1 MALAKQAHFDILR
14 QVLGMVEERGKVPVA
29 ELADAVGISA
39 DQLRALLEPVLYL
52 EFFTAIGD
60 WIETAHDFLLNE
72 DDELELAHDHWLRD
86 LASAPPSADAAL
98 RLLVAGLAM
107 QAVATGDTFDL
118 DSAVAKLRGVVDTE
132 LQVSLP
138 KPPCLGAAQE
148 ALAIGRSLRFRYVRD
163 HDDAVSDRE
172 VLPHRVFCR
181 WGHWYVQ
188 GREVDAPAGTDV
200 KRFRI
205 DRMQDAV
212 VGSIEFEPPPDS
224 EIPDWFDLSQ
234 PRAHRAPRART
245 RASIGAG
252 PTPHDCPR
260 SRAPRRA
267 RGSGRDRRRRPPP
280 RLPARDPRP
289 RRGDRVTPRSA
300 RPSTRGR
307 PGATHAVLGVSGIT
321 R

>member
-14 QVLGMVEERGKVPVA
+14 QVLGMVEERERVPVA
-29 ELADAVGISA
+29 ELAAAVGISA
-39 DQLRALLEPVLYL
+39 EQLRALLEPVLYL

-86 LASAPPSADAAL
+86 LASEPPSADAAL

-107 QAVATGDTFDL
+107 QAVATGATFDL

-188 GREVDAPAGTDV
+188 GREVDGTEI

-205 DRMQDAV
+205 DRMQDAT
-212 VGSIEFEPPPDS
+212 VGSIEFEPPLDS

-234 PRAHRAPRART
+234 HERTVRLVLAPAQSSALARPHTIAHEVERADGRLELDVT
-245 RASIGAG
+245 VAG
-252 PTPHDCPR
+252 D
-260 SRAPRRA
+260 RRLDYLLVTLDPDVEIVSPPEA
-267 RGSGRDRRRRPPP
+267 RDRQRAV
-280 RLPARDPRP
+280 ARELL
-289 RRGDRVTPRSA
+289 A
-300 RPSTRGR
+300 NYPS
-307 PGATHAVLGVSGIT
+307 
-321 R
+321 

>member
-14 QVLGMVEERGKVPVA
+14 QVLGMVEERERVPVA
-29 ELADAVGISA
+29 ELAAAVGISA
-39 DQLRALLEPVLYL
+39 EQLRALLEPVLYL

-86 LASAPPSADAAL
+86 LASEPPSADAAL

-107 QAVATGDTFDL
+107 QAVATGATFDL

-138 KPPCLGAAQE
+138 KPPCRGAAQE

-188 GREVDAPAGTDV
+188 GREVDGTEI

-205 DRMQDAV
+205 DRMQDAA
-212 VGSIEFEPPPDS
+212 VGSIDFEPPPDS
-224 EIPDWFDLSQ
+224 EIPDWFDLSRHE
-234 PRAHRAPRART
+234 RAVRLVLAPAQASALARPHTIAQEVERADGRVELDVT
-245 RASIGAG
+245 VAG
-252 PTPHDCPR
+252 D
-260 SRAPRRA
+260 RRLDYLLVTLDPDVEIVSPPEA
-267 RGSGRDRRRRPPP
+267 RDRQRAV
-280 RLPARDPRP
+280 ARELL
-289 RRGDRVTPRSA
+289 A
-300 RPSTRGR
+300 NYPS
-307 PGATHAVLGVSGIT
+307 
-321 R
+321 

>member
-14 QVLGMVEERGKVPVA
+14 QVLGMVEEREKVPVT
-29 ELADAVGISA
+29 ELADAVGVSA

-86 LASAPPSADAAL
+86 LASEPPSADAAL

-163 HDDAVSDRE
+163 HDDTVSDRE

-188 GREVDAPAGTDV
+188 GREVEGTDI

-212 VGSIEFEPPPDS
+212 VGSIEFEPPPDT
-224 EIPDWFDLSQ
+224 EIPDWFDLSRHERTVRLRLAPAQ
-234 PRAHRAPRART
+234 ASALARPHTIAHEVELPDGRVELDVT
-245 RASIGAG
+245 VAG
-252 PTPHDCPR
+252 D
-260 SRAPRRA
+260 RRLDYLLVTLDPDVEIVSPA
-267 RGSGRDRRRRPPP
+267 DARDRRRAV
-280 RLPARDPRP
+280 ARQLL
-289 RRGDRVTPRSA
+289 A
-300 RPSTRGR
+300 QY
-307 PGATHAVLGVSGIT
+307 
-321 R
+321 